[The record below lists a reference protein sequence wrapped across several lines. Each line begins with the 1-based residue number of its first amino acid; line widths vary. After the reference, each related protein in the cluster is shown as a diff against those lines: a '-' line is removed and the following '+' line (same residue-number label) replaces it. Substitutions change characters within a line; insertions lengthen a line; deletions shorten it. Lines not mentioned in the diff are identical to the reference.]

1 MDKISKLLGI
11 CIELFEYLFAMVVL
25 FAVILSVVASAQIFI
40 QFDWTNNKA
49 FYDFIYRVLLL
60 VIGLELS
67 RLLITHNLQAVLELI
82 AFVIARKTLK
92 PDITSLDILLIVLS
106 FFLLICSRVLI
117 SVNFQNI
124 LKYTYGR
131 TKIK

>member
-1 MDKISKLLGI
+1 MERMSKLLGKT
-11 CIELFEYLFAMVVL
+11 IELFEYSFAVVVL
-25 FAVILSVVASAQIFI
+25 FAVVISIVASLTSFM
-40 QFDWTNNKA
+40 QFDWGSNKA

-60 VIGLELS
+60 VIGLELA

-92 PDITSLDILLIVLS
+92 PDITSVDILFIAIA

-117 SVNFQNI
+117 SINIQNI
-124 LKYTYGR
+124 LKNTYGR
-131 TKIK
+131 AKV